1 MTSPGDRR
9 RRLSADVAVHARV
22 DGPPQIE
29 PRLMN
34 LRQAASYL
42 GVSYWTA
49 RDWALQELFLVV
61 RLPALRPREGD
72 RERDSL
78 RRVLIDVR
86 DLDAF
91 VDRLKAG
98 SAPDVESR
106 ARRNEAGNNESDST
120 DCARTVPVRGI
131 P

>member
-1 MTSPGDRR
+1 MKKRAEMT
-9 RRLSADVAVHARV
+9 DVAAHAHAS
-22 DGPPQIE
+22 GPPQIA

-34 LRQAASYL
+34 LRQAAGYL

-49 RDWALQELFLVV
+49 RDWALQELFPLV
-61 RLPALRPREGD
+61 RLPALRPREGE

-86 DLDAF
+86 DLDGF
-91 VDRLKAG
+91 IDRLKMG

-106 ARRNEAGNNESDST
+106 AHRDQAGNTGTDSPA
-120 DCARTVPVRGI
+120 CARTVPARGAR
-131 P
+131 